1 MWREYCNGTT
11 MKKTP
16 LKRNTPLKKSKAML
30 KIKRN
35 PLDELFSEFIRLRAN
50 GYCQR
55 CLQYKGFKN
64 LQTCHFHGR
73 ARLSVRYDPDN
84 AIGGCADHIHLI
96 VSIPPKH
103 AVAYVVKNL
112 KGASSHYVN
121 HVLCP
126 ENIKFTWQNGYGCLT
141 LGEKQRPK
149 AEEYVLKQKQHHKE
163 STTNSWLEHC
173 EELDDGPIPVESLVE
188 SMHQIRETN
197 PKYDL
202 FPDDFPFWY
211 VEIHT

>member
-1 MWREYCNGTT
+1 MPFWRNYYHLVWATKNRE
-11 MKKTP
+11 P
-16 LKRNTPLKKSKAML
+16 LIQPKYESLL
-30 KIKRN
+30 Y
-35 PLDELFSEFIRLRAN
+35 
-50 GYCQR
+50 GYIVN
-55 CLQYKGFKN
+55 KGAEMDV
-64 LQTCHFHGR
+64 QT
-73 ARLSVRYDPDN
+73 Y

-202 FPDDFPFWY
+202 FPDDFPF
-211 VEIHT
+211 